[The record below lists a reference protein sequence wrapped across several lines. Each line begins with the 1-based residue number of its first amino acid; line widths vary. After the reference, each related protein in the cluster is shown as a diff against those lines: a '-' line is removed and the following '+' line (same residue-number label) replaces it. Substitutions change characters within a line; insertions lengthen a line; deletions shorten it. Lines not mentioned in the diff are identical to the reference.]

1 MNHNEIQ
8 ILLVVPLLEFEKELV
23 NLLTGFDVASI
34 LSLLQGLIIHRVDLK
49 EWKKC
54 KDRCRRVIIQL
65 GINSNRMFELMISSS
80 PPITIIIAI
89 IINLFVLLQ
98 GVPKKSL

>member
-8 ILLVVPLLEFEKELV
+8 ILLVFHLLEFEEEKKIV
-23 NLLTGFDVASI
+23 NSFTGFDVASI

-54 KDRCRRVIIQL
+54 KDKCRRVIIQL

-80 PPITIIIAI
+80 PPVTIIIDI
-89 IINLFVLLQ
+89 IINLFVLL
-98 GVPKKSL
+98 L